1 MRIKKNK
8 FFIFALCNIIILII
22 LLFLAIPA
30 SKFLSKINFED
41 NELVKD
47 QIVINSKARSPE
59 IIERKMKVKFVAEVD
74 DLLNWDFISLQ
85 ETISV
90 KIGENNV
97 VKYEGKNLSD
107 KTITSTADFVASPE
121 SILSYLVKIE
131 CFCFIEQTLEPGE
144 SKIFTMVFYLDPAL
158 DSDSKLDDLKE
169 LVFTYQFSE
178 YKS

>member
-8 FFIFALCNIIILII
+8 FIIFAVCNIILLII
-22 LLFLAIPA
+22 LLLLAIPA
-30 SKFLSKINFED
+30 SKFLSKINFDD

-47 QIVINSKARSPE
+47 QIVINPKAQSPK
-59 IIERKMKVKFVAEVD
+59 IIERKMQVKFVAEVD

-85 ETISV
+85 ENISV

-97 VKYEGKNLSD
+97 IKYEGKNLSD

-131 CFCFIEQTLEPGE
+131 CFCFTEQTLEPGE

>member
-1 MRIKKNK
+1 M
-8 FFIFALCNIIILII
+8 
-22 LLFLAIPA
+22 
-30 SKFLSKINFED
+30 INP
-41 NELVKD
+41 
-47 QIVINSKARSPE
+47 KAQSPK
-59 IIERKMKVKFVAEVD
+59 IIERTMQVKFVAEVEG
-74 DLLNWDFISLQ
+74 LLNWDFKSLQ
-85 ETISV
+85 ETINI

-97 VKYEGKNLSD
+97 VKYKGKNLSD
-107 KTITSTADFVASPE
+107 RTITSTADFVAAPE

-131 CFCFIEQTLEPGE
+131 CFCFTEQTLKPGE

>member
-8 FFIFALCNIIILII
+8 FIIFAVCNIILLII
-22 LLFLAIPA
+22 LLLLAIPA
-30 SKFLSKINFED
+30 SKFLSKINFDD

-47 QIVINSKARSPE
+47 QIVINPKAQSPK
-59 IIERKMKVKFVAEVD
+59 IIERTMQVKFVAEVD
-74 DLLNWDFISLQ
+74 GLLNWDFESLQ
-85 ETISV
+85 EIISV
-90 KIGENNV
+90 KY
-97 VKYEGKNLSD
+97 KGKNLSNR
-107 KTITSTADFVASPE
+107 TITSTADFVASPE

-131 CFCFIEQTLEPGE
+131 CFCFTEQTLKPGE

>member
-1 MRIKKNK
+1 MRINKNK
-8 FFIFALCNIIILII
+8 FIIFAVCNIILLII
-22 LLFLAIPA
+22 LLLLAIPA
-30 SKFLSKINFED
+30 SKFLSRVNFDD

-47 QIVINSKARSPE
+47 QIVINPKAQSPE
-59 IIERKMKVKFVAEVD
+59 IIERTMQVKFVAEVD
-74 DLLNWDFISLQ
+74 GLLNWDFKSLQ

-97 VKYEGKNLSD
+97 IKYEGKNLSD
-107 KTITSTADFVASPE
+107 SMITSTANFFASPE

-131 CFCFIEQTLEPGE
+131 CFCFTEQTLEPGE

>member
-8 FFIFALCNIIILII
+8 FIIFAVCNIILLII
-22 LLFLAIPA
+22 LLLLAIPA
-30 SKFLSKINFED
+30 SKFLSKINFDD

-47 QIVINSKARSPE
+47 QIVINPKAQSPK
-59 IIERKMKVKFVAEVD
+59 IIERTMQVKFVAEID
-74 DLLNWDFISLQ
+74 GLLNWDFKSLQ

-97 VKYEGKNLSD
+97 IKYEGKNLSD
-107 KTITSTADFVASPE
+107 SMITSTANFFASPE

-131 CFCFIEQTLEPGE
+131 CFCFTEQTLESGE

>member
-8 FFIFALCNIIILII
+8 FIIFAVCNIILLII
-22 LLFLAIPA
+22 LLLLAIPA
-30 SKFLSKINFED
+30 SKFLSKINFDD

-47 QIVINSKARSPE
+47 QIVINPKAQSPK
-59 IIERKMKVKFVAEVD
+59 IIERTMQVKFVAEVD
-74 DLLNWDFISLQ
+74 GLLNWDFKSLQ
-85 ETISV
+85 ENVSV

-97 VKYEGKNLSD
+97 IKYEGKNLSD
-107 KTITSTADFVASPE
+107 RMITSTAIFVASPE

>member
-8 FFIFALCNIIILII
+8 FIIFAVCNIILLII
-22 LLFLAIPA
+22 LLLLAIPA
-30 SKFLSKINFED
+30 SKFLSKINFDD

-47 QIVINSKARSPE
+47 QIVINPKAQSPK
-59 IIERKMKVKFVAEVD
+59 IIERTMQVKFVAEVD

-97 VKYEGKNLSD
+97 VKYKGKNLSD

>member
-1 MRIKKNK
+1 MKIKKNK
-8 FFIFALCNIIILII
+8 FIIFAVCNIILLII
-22 LLFLAIPA
+22 LLLLAIPA
-30 SKFLSKINFED
+30 SKFLSKINFDD

-47 QIVINSKARSPE
+47 QIVINPKAQSPK
-59 IIERKMKVKFVAEVD
+59 IIERTMQVKFVAEVD
-74 DLLNWDFISLQ
+74 DLLNWDFKSLQ

-107 KTITSTADFVASPE
+107 KTITSTANFVASPE

-144 SKIFTMVFYLDPAL
+144 SKIFTMVFYLDPC
-158 DSDSKLDDLKE
+158 
-169 LVFTYQFSE
+169 FRF
-178 YKS
+178 

>member
-8 FFIFALCNIIILII
+8 FIIFAVCNIILLII
-22 LLFLAIPA
+22 LLLLAIPA
-30 SKFLSKINFED
+30 SNFLSKINFDD

-47 QIVINSKARSPE
+47 QIVINPKAQSPK
-59 IIERKMKVKFVAEVD
+59 IIERTMQVKFVAEVD

-90 KIGENNV
+90 KIGENNM

>member
-8 FFIFALCNIIILII
+8 FIIFALCNIILLII
-22 LLFLAIPA
+22 LLFLTIPA
-30 SKFLSKINFED
+30 SNFLSKINFDD

-47 QIVINSKARSPE
+47 QIVINPKAQSPE
-59 IIERKMKVKFVAEVD
+59 IIERKMQVKFVAEVD

>member
-8 FFIFALCNIIILII
+8 FIIFAVCNIILLII
-22 LLFLAIPA
+22 LLLLAIPA
-30 SKFLSKINFED
+30 SKFLSKINFDD

-47 QIVINSKARSPE
+47 QIVINPKAQSPK
-59 IIERKMKVKFVAEVD
+59 IIERKMQVKFVAEVD
-74 DLLNWDFISLQ
+74 DLLNWNFISLQ

-97 VKYEGKNLSD
+97 VKYKGKNLSD

>member
-8 FFIFALCNIIILII
+8 FIIFAVCNIILLII
-22 LLFLAIPA
+22 LLLLAIPA
-30 SKFLSKINFED
+30 SKFLSKINFDD

-47 QIVINSKARSPE
+47 QIVINPKAQSPK
-59 IIERKMKVKFVAEVD
+59 IIERTMQVKFVAEVD
-74 DLLNWDFISLQ
+74 GLLNWDFESLQ

>member
-8 FFIFALCNIIILII
+8 FIIFAVCNIILLII
-22 LLFLAIPA
+22 LLLLTIPA
-30 SKFLSKINFED
+30 SKFLSKINFDD

-47 QIVINSKARSPE
+47 QIVINPKAQSPK
-59 IIERKMKVKFVAEVD
+59 IIERTMQVKFVAEVD
-74 DLLNWDFISLQ
+74 GLLNWDFKSLQ

-97 VKYEGKNLSD
+97 IKYEGKNLSD
-107 KTITSTADFVASPE
+107 RMITSTANFVASPE
-121 SILSYLVKIE
+121 LILSYLVKIE
-131 CFCFIEQTLEPGE
+131 CFCFTEQTLEPGE

>member
-1 MRIKKNK
+1 MRIKRNK
-8 FFIFALCNIIILII
+8 FLIFALCNIILLII

-30 SKFLSKINFED
+30 SKFLSKINFDD
-41 NELVKD
+41 NELVMD
-47 QIVINSKARSPE
+47 QIVINPKAQSPK
-59 IIERKMKVKFVAEVD
+59 IIERTMQVKFVAEVD
-74 DLLNWDFISLQ
+74 GLLNWDFESLQ
-85 ETISV
+85 EIISV

-97 VKYEGKNLSD
+97 VKYKGKNLSERI
-107 KTITSTADFVASPE
+107 ITSTADFVAAPE

>member
-8 FFIFALCNIIILII
+8 FIIFAVCNIILLII
-22 LLFLAIPA
+22 LLLLAIPA
-30 SKFLSKINFED
+30 SKFLSKINFDD

-47 QIVINSKARSPE
+47 QIVINPKAQSPE
-59 IIERKMKVKFVAEVD
+59 IIERKMQVKFVAEVD

-107 KTITSTADFVASPE
+107 QTITSTADFVASPE

>member
-8 FFIFALCNIIILII
+8 FIIFAVCNIILLII
-22 LLFLAIPA
+22 LLLLAIPA
-30 SKFLSKINFED
+30 SKFLSKINFDD

-47 QIVINSKARSPE
+47 QIVINPKAQSPK
-59 IIERKMKVKFVAEVD
+59 IIERTMQVKFVAEVD

-97 VKYEGKNLSD
+97 IKYEGKNLSD
-107 KTITSTADFVASPE
+107 RMITSTANFLASPE

>member
-8 FFIFALCNIIILII
+8 FIIFAVCNIILLII
-22 LLFLAIPA
+22 LLLLAIPA
-30 SKFLSKINFED
+30 SKFLSKINFDD

-47 QIVINSKARSPE
+47 QIVINPKAQSPK
-59 IIERKMKVKFVAEVD
+59 IIERTMQVKFVAEVD
-74 DLLNWDFISLQ
+74 GLLNWDFKSLQ

-90 KIGENNV
+90 KIGKKNV
-97 VKYEGKNLSD
+97 IKYEGKNLSD
-107 KTITSTADFVASPE
+107 RMITSTANFFASPE

-131 CFCFIEQTLEPGE
+131 CFCFTEQTLEPGE

>member
-8 FFIFALCNIIILII
+8 FIIFAVCNIILLII
-22 LLFLAIPA
+22 LLLLAIPA
-30 SKFLSKINFED
+30 SKFLSKINFDD

-47 QIVINSKARSPE
+47 QIVINPKAQSPK
-59 IIERKMKVKFVAEVD
+59 IIERTMQVKFVAEVD
-74 DLLNWDFISLQ
+74 GLLNWDFKSLQ
-85 ETISV
+85 ETVSV

-97 VKYEGKNLSD
+97 IKYEGKNLSD
-107 KTITSTADFVASPE
+107 RMITSTANFFASPE